1 MSVHSR
7 IDASNSFAAQ
17 QQAGAE
23 EDLRFHLPCEL
34 EEEIAHPAAASHACG
49 TASLAPLPQAGGAG
63 DDLSPDGHSSQ
74 PNPHKSHPAGR
85 GWIAAR
91 RDIGLPGEGP
101 DAEQAAFGAS
111 GGGIAGGV
119 AGFPSSSF
127 PSSPSPHDEEGHL
140 PHTTFTPDRQ
150 MRFCD
155 QLATCGNVRMACALS
170 GISAMT
176 AYRTRRRDS
185 LFAEVW
191 DRALALARD
200 HAEAVLAVRALEG
213 IAEPVFHRGEVVG
226 HRRRYDSRLLLAH
239 LARLDRRCE
248 VLDARAAHGAPG
260 DVEAFDLMLARLG
273 GLDEGEGGL
282 LSRGAHVEQAG
293 AEAERAALEE
303 AFAGDPWG
311 GELEPDYEAGEDE
324 EDEGE
329 DAADWEGTGPDPILV
344 AAQEARARAGAEWD
358 EAHVALCTRI
368 DALCRS
374 QDNIM
379 DEDAEEVNPL
389 PVPPLAANLPYEIKS
404 WAGSGAGA
412 GCAAGAGSA
421 AKGCVTGVTG
431 WPVGSARHP
440 CIAQQ

>member
-7 IDASNSFAAQ
+7 IDASNSSAAQ

-34 EEEIAHPAAASHACG
+34 EED
-49 TASLAPLPQAGGAG
+49 GAG
-63 DDLSPDGHSSQ
+63 DDLSPDGLSSQ

-101 DAEQAAFGAS
+101 DAEQAAFGA
-111 GGGIAGGV
+111 GGGGGAGGIAGGV
-119 AGFPSSSF
+119 AGGAAGF
-127 PSSPSPHDEEGHL
+127 PSSPSLYDEGGHL
-140 PHTTFTPDRQ
+140 PHTTFTRERQ

-185 LFAEVW
+185 LFAQVW

-248 VLDARAAHGAPG
+248 VLDARAAQGAPG
-260 DVEAFDLMLARLG
+260 DAEAFDLMLARLG
-273 GLDEGEGGL
+273 GLDEGGDAL
-282 LSRGAHVEQAG
+282 PARGMHVEQAG

-311 GELEPDYEAGEDE
+311 GEYELGFEAGYELGFEPGEDE
-324 EDEGE
+324 ENEGE
-329 DAADWEGTGPDPILV
+329 DAADWDGAGPDPILV
-344 AAQEARARAGAEWD
+344 AGQEARSRAGAEWD
-358 EAHVALCTRI
+358 EAHAALCARI
-368 DALCRS
+368 DVLCCA
-374 QDNIM
+374 QEDII
-379 DEDAEEVNPL
+379 DEDAEEVNPMQ
-389 PVPPLAANLPYEIKS
+389 AKLPYEVKS
-404 WAGSGAGA
+404 WPD
-412 GCAAGAGSA
+412 SA
-421 AKGCVTGVTG
+421 ANGCVTGVTG
-431 WPVGSARHP
+431 WPAGAPMQAPAFRPASLYCAAVSL
-440 CIAQQ
+440 

>member
-7 IDASNSFAAQ
+7 IDASNSSGAPQ
-17 QQAGAE
+17 QVAAE

-34 EEEIAHPAAASHACG
+34 EED
-49 TASLAPLPQAGGAG
+49 GAG
-63 DDLSPDGHSSQ
+63 ADLSPEGHSSR
-74 PNPHKSHPAGR
+74 PNPYKSHPAGR

-119 AGFPSSSF
+119 AGFPSSPF
-127 PSSPSPHDEEGHL
+127 PSSPSPHEGEGHL

-176 AYRTRRRDS
+176 AYRTRRRDP

-273 GLDEGEGGL
+273 GLEEAETAL
-282 LSRGAHVEQAG
+282 PSRGEHVAQ
-293 AEAERAALEE
+293 AEAEATRAALEE
-303 AFAGDPWG
+303 ALPGDPWA
-311 GELEPDYEAGEDE
+311 EDFEPYGDEDEDE
-324 EDEGE
+324 ESEGE
-329 DAADWEGTGPDPILV
+329 RAADWDGTGPDPILV

-358 EAHVALCTRI
+358 EAHAALCTRI
-368 DALCRS
+368 DALCRA

-389 PVPPLAANLPYEIKS
+389 PPSPLPAPPLAANLPYETKS
-404 WAGSGAGA
+404 WAGSTGPRGGDAGGEA
-412 GCAAGAGSA
+412 RQDD
-421 AKGCVTGVTG
+421 CVTGVTG
-431 WPVGSARHP
+431 QPRTLFAATMEALTRPVAR
-440 CIAQQ
+440 C